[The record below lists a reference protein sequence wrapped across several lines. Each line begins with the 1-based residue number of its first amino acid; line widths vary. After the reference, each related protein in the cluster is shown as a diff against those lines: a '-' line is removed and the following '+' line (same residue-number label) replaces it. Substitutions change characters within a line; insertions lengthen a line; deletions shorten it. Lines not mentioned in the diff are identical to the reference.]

1 MKQYLELYKGEL
13 LDQVIPFWENNSLDK
28 VNGGYFTCL
37 DQYGKVYD
45 TDKFV
50 WLQARQIWMFAMLYE
65 QVEPNE
71 EWLKIAKS
79 GAAFLME
86 HGRDEQGAFYFS
98 LDQKGKPLVQP
109 YNIFSDCFAAM
120 AFAALNK
127 IEPNEE
133 YATVAKKT
141 FDNILERRDN
151 PKGIY
156 NKTFPVTRNLKSFA
170 LPMILS
176 NLTLEM
182 GALLDDGKVSSLVP
196 AVIREVMEVFLQK
209 DSGLILENVNLDGSF
224 SDSFEGRLTSPGHA
238 IEAMWF
244 MLDLSQKYNDED
256 LCQKAIDTGLK
267 TLEYG
272 WDKDYGGIYYFLDIC
287 GHPSEKLEWNQ
298 KLWWVHLETLV
309 FLSKAYA
316 ITGNNECLQWF
327 NKVHDY
333 TWKHFKDPD
342 SPEWFGYLDRYGKVQ
357 LPLKGGKWKGCFH
370 VPRGLFQVWKN
381 LEKIK

>member
-1 MKQYLELYKGEL
+1 MKQYLNLYKEEL
-13 LDQVIPFWENNSLDK
+13 LNNVIPFWEKNSPDK
-28 VNGGYFTCL
+28 INGGYFTCL

-50 WLQARQIWMFAMLYE
+50 WLQARQVWMFAVLYD
-65 QVEPNE
+65 QVKPNKD
-71 EWLKIAKS
+71 WLDLAKS
-79 GAAFLME
+79 GAAFLIK
-86 HGRDEQGAFYFS
+86 HGRDNNGAFYFS
-98 LDQKGKPLVQP
+98 LDLKGNPLVQP

-120 AFAALNK
+120 GFAALNK
-127 IEPNEE
+127 IAPCEE
-133 YATVAKKT
+133 YVEIALKT
-141 FDNILERRDN
+141 FENILKRRDN

-156 NKTFPVTRNLKSFA
+156 NKTFPGTRNLKSFA

-182 GALLDDGKVSSLVP
+182 ESLLDENKVTALVP
-196 AVIREVMEVFLQK
+196 GVIHEVMEVFLQEET
-209 DSGLILENVNLDGSF
+209 GLILENVNVDGSF
-224 SDSFEGRLTSPGHA
+224 SDSYEGRLTSPGHA

-244 MLDLSQKYNDED
+244 MLDLSQKYKDEN
-256 LCQKAIDTGLK
+256 LCQKAIATGLR

-272 WDKDYGGIYYFLDIC
+272 WDKEYGGIFYFLDIC
-287 GHPSEKLEWNQ
+287 GHPPEKLEWNQ

-327 NKVHDY
+327 NIVHDY

-381 LEKIK
+381 LEKIQ

>member
-1 MKQYLELYKGEL
+1 M
-13 LDQVIPFWENNSLDK
+13 
-28 VNGGYFTCL
+28 
-37 DQYGKVYD
+37 
-45 TDKFV
+45 
-50 WLQARQIWMFAMLYE
+50 
-65 QVEPNE
+65 
-71 EWLKIAKS
+71 
-79 GAAFLME
+79 
-86 HGRDEQGAFYFS
+86 
-98 LDQKGKPLVQP
+98 VQP

-127 IEPNEE
+127 VAPCEE
-133 YATVAKKT
+133 YAEIALKT
-141 FDNILERRDN
+141 FENILERKDN

-156 NKTFPVTRNLKSFA
+156 NKTFPGTRNLKSFA

-182 GALLDDGKVSSLVP
+182 ESLLDEDKVKSLVP
-196 AVIREVMEVFLQK
+196 GVIHEVMEVFLQEET
-209 DSGLILENVNLDGSF
+209 GLILENVNVDGSF
-224 SDSFEGRLTSPGHA
+224 SDSYEGRLTSPGHA

-244 MLDLSQKYNDED
+244 MLDLSQKYKDED
-256 LCQKAIDTGLK
+256 LCKKAIATGLR

-272 WDKDYGGIYYFLDIC
+272 WDKEYGGIYYFLDIS

-370 VPRGLFQVWKN
+370 VPRGLYQVWKN

>member
-1 MKQYLELYKGEL
+1 MKQYLNLYKEEL
-13 LDQVIPFWENNSLDK
+13 LNNVIPFWEKNSIDK
-28 VNGGYFTCL
+28 INGGYFTCL

-50 WLQARQIWMFAMLYE
+50 WLQARQVWMFAVLYD
-65 QVEPNE
+65 QVKANKN
-71 EWLKIAKS
+71 WLDVAKS
-79 GAAFLME
+79 GAAFLIK
-86 HGRDEQGAFYFS
+86 HGRDKNGAFYFS
-98 LDQKGKPLVQP
+98 LDQKGSPLVQP

-127 IEPNEE
+127 VAPCEE
-133 YATVAKKT
+133 YAEIALKT
-141 FDNILERRDN
+141 FENILNRRGN

-156 NKTFPVTRNLKSFA
+156 NKTFPGTRNLKSFA

-182 GALLDDGKVSSLVP
+182 ESLLDQDKVKALVP
-196 AVIREVMEVFLQK
+196 GVIHEVMGVFLQK
-209 DSGLILENVNLDGSF
+209 ETGLILENVNVDGSF
-224 SDSFEGRLTSPGHA
+224 SDSYEGRLTSPGHA

-244 MLDLSQKYNDED
+244 MLDLSQKYKDED
-256 LCQKAIDTGLK
+256 LCQKAIATGLR

-316 ITGNNECLQWF
+316 ITGNNECLRWF

-381 LEKIK
+381 LEKIQ